1 MTEGP
6 TKEPT
11 YEAVA
16 ARVGNLR
23 RYCRFR
29 KSCRGPKL
37 SLVRIFSG
45 KFGGTNCGFTTFQQ
59 CLDTVSG
66 IGGFCERN
74 NLYQPPPGP
83 HPLTRRYRPY
93 PY

>member
-1 MTEGP
+1 MKFLLFTLGICVGIVGFANLA
-6 TKEPT
+6 
-11 YEAVA
+11 EAQKYPWCA
-16 ARVGNLR
+16 
-23 RYCRFR
+23 YY
-29 KSCRGPKL
+29 
-37 SLVRIFSG
+37 SG

-83 HPLTRRYRPY
+83 HPLNLLAAWHANLPFE
-93 PY
+93 